1 MNFFE
6 ILDLAELD
14 FFDYLEYLESNNLE
28 LDEYGDVVEKESNL
42 TLKPRNYSDDD
53 E

>member
-6 ILDLAELD
+6 ILDQAEKN
-14 FFDYLEYLESNNLE
+14 FYDYLEYLESNNLE
-28 LDEYGDVVEKESNL
+28 IDEYGNVIKKDTTL